1 MRKFSS
7 RLWIIALVVA
17 WGFDFLFWQ
26 KIPGI
31 SFTIF
36 TALCVLGGLILT
48 WGEGLRPAVAS
59 LPILLPWAFFA
70 AMSFIRQEPF
80 TLSLNY
86 LLTLMLMAILA
97 HTLLGGR
104 WIFYGVA
111 DYVVGLFQLAG
122 SVLSKGLLQGVQSR
136 TPAENGVSATPN
148 RPSFWKR
155 SLPVIRGLL
164 LAIPVL
170 GVFAVL
176 LASADPIFS
185 KRLTDVFSFLR
196 IEKLPEYVWR
206 FSYIM
211 ILAYLLVGVYLHSL
225 TRSREEKLLSQDKP
239 LLAPFLG
246 LTESAIILGG
256 LDLLFA
262 FFVAIQFRYFFG
274 GNANISLEGYT
285 YSEYARRG
293 FGELLAVAFFSLL
306 LFLGLGNIS
315 RRKEPLQRRIF
326 SGLGIALVILVSI
339 ILVSAFQRLMLYE
352 QVYGFSRLRAYTHVL
367 IIWIGVLL
375 LAVVFLEL
383 FGKLRFFALAA
394 LLAVLGFG
402 VSLNLMNVD
411 SYIVRQ
417 NVNRAVAGEEFDAQ
431 YLNTLSPDAVPE
443 LVSLYASPS
452 LPENIHANLGGIL
465 ACQAALLQDESR
477 WLSWQSFHLARY
489 RAQQLLLAYQ
499 GELSTYQ
506 ARHLEQGGWGV
517 TVQGKEMSCYNLQG
531 D

>member
-17 WGFDFLFWQ
+17 WGFDLLFWQ

-36 TALCVLGGLILT
+36 TALCVLGGLILA

-262 FFVAIQFRYFFG
+262 FSSPSSSV
-274 GNANISLEGYT
+274 ISSEATPISRSRGIPTPNMPGAALE
-285 YSEYARRG
+285 SCWQW
-293 FGELLAVAFFSLL
+293 
-306 LFLGLGNIS
+306 LFLACSCSWVWAIS
-315 RRKEPLQRRIF
+315 PAVKSL
-326 SGLGIALVILVSI
+326 S
-339 ILVSAFQRLMLYE
+339 SA
-352 QVYGFSRLRAYTHVL
+352 GS
-367 IIWIGVLL
+367 
-375 LAVVFLEL
+375 
-383 FGKLRFFALAA
+383 
-394 LLAVLGFG
+394 
-402 VSLNLMNVD
+402 
-411 SYIVRQ
+411 
-417 NVNRAVAGEEFDAQ
+417 
-431 YLNTLSPDAVPE
+431 SP
-443 LVSLYASPS
+443 
-452 LPENIHANLGGIL
+452 
-465 ACQAALLQDESR
+465 
-477 WLSWQSFHLARY
+477 
-489 RAQQLLLAYQ
+489 
-499 GELSTYQ
+499 
-506 ARHLEQGGWGV
+506 GWG
-517 TVQGKEMSCYNLQG
+517 SPW
-531 D
+531 